1 MTQTITPWPK
11 LIAWA
16 RHLTN
21 LPVIRANQN
30 SPAPAPNYVTIDVQ
44 PSRELGEE
52 AAQFAQTLNAEL
64 DTWQLTGSVTVALTV
79 RFQVYTQNPPLA
91 RDVAE
96 GIQLGLRN
104 TELHADILGR
114 DTAFNAVLTGV
125 NDVSGLLGDQYQGR
139 AFIDVELYH
148 LAPYSF
154 SSGINDQTLEVVE
167 TVEGEGLLA
176 GDTTT
181 PIPVIINATNTE
193 A

>member
-11 LIAWA
+11 VIAWA
-16 RHLTN
+16 KHLTN

-30 SPAPAPNYVTIDVQ
+30 SPAPASDYVTVDVL

-52 AAQFAQTLNAEL
+52 KVRFAQTLNAEQ
-64 DTWQLTGSVTVALTV
+64 DTWQVTGSITVALTV
-79 RFQVYTQNPPLA
+79 RFQVYTQSPTLA

-96 GIQLGLRN
+96 GIHLGLRN
-104 TELHADILGR
+104 TELHADILGN
-114 DTAFNAVLTGV
+114 DTTFNAVLSGV

-148 LAPYSF
+148 LAPYAF
-154 SSGINDQTLEVVE
+154 SSGINNQPLGVIE
-167 TVEGEGLLA
+167 TVNGEGLLA
-176 GDTTT
+176 GNTTE
-181 PIPVIINATNTE
+181 PIPVIINATTTE